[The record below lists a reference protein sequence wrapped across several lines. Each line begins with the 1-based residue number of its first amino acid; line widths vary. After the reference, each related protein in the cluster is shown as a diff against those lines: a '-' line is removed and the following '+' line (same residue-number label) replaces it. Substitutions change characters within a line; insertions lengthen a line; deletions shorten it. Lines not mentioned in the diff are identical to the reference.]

1 MKIGDLVKF
10 SYSTTQKSLS
20 LATDVDSI
28 GVYAGTTEE
37 GMLKVLY
44 AGKVY
49 ELAEEMVN
57 PISVQRMAAVKA
69 ALDN

>member
-10 SYSTTQKSLS
+10 SYSATQKSLS
-20 LATDVDSI
+20 LVNDIDAI
-28 GVYAGTTEE
+28 GVYAGNTDE

-44 AGKVY
+44 AGRVY
-49 ELAEEMVN
+49 ELQEHFVK
-57 PISVQRMAAVKA
+57 PISMQRMAAVNA

>member
-20 LATDVDSI
+20 LRTESDAI
-28 GVYAGTTEE
+28 GVYAGNTEE
-37 GMLKVLY
+37 GMHKVLY
-44 AGKVY
+44 AGRVY
-49 ELAEEMVN
+49 ELPEEMVD
-57 PISVQRMAAVKA
+57 PISIQRMAAVKA

>member
-1 MKIGDLVKF
+1 MKIGDLVRF

-20 LATDVDSI
+20 LRTEPDAI
-28 GVYAGTTEE
+28 GVYAGNTDE

-44 AGKVY
+44 AGRVY
-49 ELAEEMVN
+49 ELPEEMVD
-57 PISVQRMAAVKA
+57 PISMQRMAAVNA